1 MTKITF
7 SELKTAAERFTDH
20 GKKLSETVRAARAR
34 LGWHQFDLGKRA
46 GIDRRTVSTIESG
59 RHSPSFDVACDVLA
73 ALGYRVEFVQE
84 DPTNG
89 THE

>member
-1 MTKITF
+1 MTKIPF

-20 GKKLSETVRAARAR
+20 GRKLSEAVRTARAR
-34 LGWHQFDLGKRA
+34 LGWHQFELGKRA
-46 GIDRRTVSTIESG
+46 GVGRRTISTMESG
-59 RHSPSFDVACDVLA
+59 RYSPSFDGACDVLA